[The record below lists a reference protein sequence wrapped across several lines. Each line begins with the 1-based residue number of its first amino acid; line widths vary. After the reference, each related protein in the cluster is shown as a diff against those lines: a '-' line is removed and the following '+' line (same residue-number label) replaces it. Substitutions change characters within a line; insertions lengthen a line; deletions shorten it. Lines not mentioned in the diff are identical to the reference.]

1 MEFNTKV
8 ALEKLVY
15 AMSVN
20 KQTIK
25 RTFLTEV
32 WMHVDPQPDYGT
44 NTKMG
49 KEMTSFMKEQAA
61 IYNAQYVKDANGKG
75 ARIEFI

>member
-1 MEFNTKV
+1 MELYTKI

-15 AMSVN
+15 AMAVK
-20 KQTIK
+20 KQAVK

-49 KEMTSFMKEQAA
+49 KEMTVFMKEQAA
-61 IYNAQYVKDANGKG
+61 LYGAEYVKDANGKG
-75 ARIEFI
+75 ARIEFA